1 MLFGFLFGYFW
12 PKCDELLEGSRCT
25 NGYECPGVVSLRQQS
40 PNTSHKMTHRAE
52 QRARQRMAQAIR
64 NMAMVGSRF
73 ENEKEASLFDEV
85 AEMEDAE

>member
-1 MLFGFLFGYFW
+1 
-12 PKCDELLEGSRCT
+12 
-25 NGYECPGVVSLRQQS
+25 
-40 PNTSHKMTHRAE
+40 
-52 QRARQRMAQAIR
+52 MAQAIR